1 MSMLVF
7 RVGDNINR
15 YLTVSENNQVTR
27 TAFVK
32 TIYHDLV
39 TLIDNA
45 QANLADDK
53 LSEYA
58 KISFNQLLGM
68 YQRRLDFITQH
79 GREFINNGVIKA
91 KSDANFSLEYS
102 S

>member
-15 YLTVSENNQVTR
+15 YLTVSENNKVTR

-45 QANLADDK
+45 QANLADDN
-53 LSEYA
+53 LSECA

-68 YQRRLDFITQH
+68 HQRRLDFITEY

-91 KSDANFSLEYS
+91 KSDANFSLEYI
-102 S
+102 

>member
-15 YLTVSENNQVTR
+15 YLTVSENNKVTR

-79 GREFINNGVIKA
+79 GREFINNGVIKT
-91 KSDANFSLEYS
+91 KSDANFSLEYI
-102 S
+102 

>member
-91 KSDANFSLEYS
+91 ESDANFSLEYS

>member
-1 MSMLVF
+1 MGMLVF

-45 QANLADDK
+45 QANLADDD
-53 LSEYA
+53 LSDFA

-68 YQRRLDFITQH
+68 YQRRLDFITEY

-91 KSDANFSLEYS
+91 KSDTNFSLEYI
-102 S
+102 

>member
-27 TAFVK
+27 TAFIK
-32 TIYHDLV
+32 SIYHELMQQ
-39 TLIDNA
+39 IDNA
-45 QANLADDK
+45 QGNLADDD
-53 LSEYA
+53 LSDFA

-79 GREFINNGVIKA
+79 GREFINNGVIKT
-91 KSDANFSLEYS
+91 KSDANFSLEYI
-102 S
+102 